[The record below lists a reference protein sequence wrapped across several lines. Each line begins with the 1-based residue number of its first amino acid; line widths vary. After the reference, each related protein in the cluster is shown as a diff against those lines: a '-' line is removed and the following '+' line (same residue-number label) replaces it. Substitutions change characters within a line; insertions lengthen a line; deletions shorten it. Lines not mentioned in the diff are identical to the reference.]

1 MFQTERKLLF
11 LTRFFYITLL
21 LIVVPLF
28 FPRFEPGGR
37 YLILVNALLAA
48 LLTGVIRRI
57 AGNRL
62 SVYSRALAG
71 GLGLV
76 AGLVVLNYL
85 FNGISLDPSGLTGV
99 LLGVSGLEMLL
110 PVRLVRKVPDRREI

>member
-1 MFQTERKLLF
+1 
-11 LTRFFYITLL
+11 
-21 LIVVPLF
+21 
-28 FPRFEPGGR
+28 
-37 YLILVNALLAA
+37 AA